1 MTSTRTLRTALLVTG
16 LVAVVVLG
24 LAACAPGANDSTG
37 VGGPDVAGFWLGLW
51 QGLISPITFL
61 LSLFNPDVNIYE
73 VHNNGGWYNF
83 GFMLGVSAVFSGA
96 GGGGAARSRS
106 SRRRRPV

>member
-24 LAACAPGANDSTG
+24 LAACAPGANDSAG
-37 VGGPDVAGFWLGLW
+37 VGDPDVAGFWLGLW